1 MVDGQR
7 RLACHE
13 HSRMACIH
21 VRRDECKGC
30 RFCVDICPKQVYGM
44 TDFYNV
50 RGYRVPEVSDEA
62 ACVACRRCE
71 TICPELAIYIEPA

>member
-1 MVDGQR
+1 VAGER
-7 RLACHE
+7 RL
-13 HSRMACIH
+13 ACIH

-44 TDFYNV
+44 TDRFNV
-50 RGYRVPEVSDEA
+50 RGYRVPEVCDEA

-71 TICPELAIYIEPA
+71 IICPELAIYIEAA